1 MLIDWLTLRIK
12 LDAGLGNILYER
24 ILGCMGY
31 TLCFDSDFKEKWRK
45 HALDIDKLRSDSQ
58 GLYWSITADGQGQP
72 PNVSLQSCAY
82 VLVDGV
88 TAFNF
93 QQAAVPFDYA
103 LATAFWVFAFSTTI
117 AFWFLA
123 KNLDLIIS
131 AIKRG

>member
-1 MLIDWLTLRIK
+1 MPTCLLAQATFLPDVLNAKGVIPATVFVL
-12 LDAGLGNILYER
+12 APVA
-24 ILGCMGY
+24 
-31 TLCFDSDFKEKWRK
+31 S
-45 HALDIDKLRSDSQ
+45 
-58 GLYWSITADGQGQP
+58 QP
-72 PNVSLQSCAY
+72 PTVPLQSCAY

-88 TAFNF
+88 SAAAI

-103 LATAFWVFAFSTTI
+103 LASAFWVFAFSTTI

>member
-1 MLIDWLTLRIK
+1 MAICLLAQATFLPNVLNGK
-12 LDAGLGNILYER
+12 GAVAATVYVLAPVA
-24 ILGCMGY
+24 
-31 TLCFDSDFKEKWRK
+31 S
-45 HALDIDKLRSDSQ
+45 
-58 GLYWSITADGQGQP
+58 QP

-88 TAFNF
+88 DAAAL

-103 LATAFWVFAFSTTI
+103 LASAFWVFAFSTTI

>member
-1 MLIDWLTLRIK
+1 MPTCLLAQATFLPDVLNAKGVIPATVFVL
-12 LDAGLGNILYER
+12 APVA
-24 ILGCMGY
+24 
-31 TLCFDSDFKEKWRK
+31 S
-45 HALDIDKLRSDSQ
+45 
-58 GLYWSITADGQGQP
+58 QP

-88 TAFNF
+88 SAAAI

-103 LATAFWVFAFSTTI
+103 LASAFWVFAFSTTI

>member
-1 MLIDWLTLRIK
+1 MTICLLAQATFLPNVLNGK
-12 LDAGLGNILYER
+12 GAVAATVYVLAPVA
-24 ILGCMGY
+24 
-31 TLCFDSDFKEKWRK
+31 S
-45 HALDIDKLRSDSQ
+45 
-58 GLYWSITADGQGQP
+58 QP